1 MRITEASLEWLENPG
16 IFQVNRIKAHSD
28 HFFYEKETETSLKE
42 KTPLRQYLNG
52 EWSFS
57 YSENPDGRGKRF
69 LPGRL

>member
-28 HFFYEKETETSLKE
+28 HFFYEKDTETSLKE
-42 KTPLRQYLNG
+42 KMPLRQYLNG

-57 YSENPDGRGKRF
+57 YS
-69 LPGRL
+69 